1 MKRTLRTKTVGIK
14 VSEEELRV
22 LESRAQRA
30 GLTLSKWVRDVLLGS
45 SAETVTL
52 ALERAILAEV
62 LWLRTILLNFM
73 LKLSTR
79 QPITE
84 QVMRGEDIFLH
95 LSRWA
100 T

>member
-1 MKRTLRTKTVGIK
+1 
-14 VSEEELRV
+14 
-22 LESRAQRA
+22 
-30 GLTLSKWVRDVLLGS
+30 
-45 SAETVTL
+45 
-52 ALERAILAEV
+52 
-62 LWLRTILLNFM
+62 M